1 MYGYNNLRGSALAL
15 ASLSLVGAMVSGCV
29 NSSDGT
35 SSDAGAAPQL
45 SDGVLLVGQSPDFP
59 PMEFREDGSDEIVGF
74 DSDFLQAIGD
84 ELGVTIEISENKFD
98 QLIPSLQTGRVEVV
112 MSGISDTTIRQES
125 ADFIDYM
132 ATAGVLYTLAD
143 RAEEFTEPQSIC
155 GKTLSV
161 SGKTDYLNQ
170 VEDLSMQTC
179 ENSGLPA
186 VNILEADSGAAA
198 RLQLTQGRA
207 DLAAQGRENLS
218 YINAKDNNP
227 FAVVLDP
234 LPETPFGIMV
244 GKNNTELRDQV
255 LEAAKKVQ
263 ESGKYD
269 ELLEKWNL
277 SASAFNVELNATK
290 S

>member
-1 MYGYNNLRGSALAL
+1 MNRSRTLRSGAFAFASLALVGAL
-15 ASLSLVGAMVSGCV
+15 ASGCV
-29 NSSDGT
+29 SSSEDESTDGT
-35 SSDAGAAPQL
+35 SAQL

-59 PMEFREDGSDEIVGF
+59 PMEFREDGSSDIVGF
-74 DSDFLQAIGD
+74 DSDLLQAIGD

-112 MSGISDTTIRQES
+112 MSGISDTVVRQEG

-143 RAEEFTEPQSIC
+143 RAGEFTEPQSIC

-161 SGKTDYLNQ
+161 SGKTDYLTQ
-170 VEDLSMQTC
+170 VEDLSKEVC
-179 ENSGLPA
+179 EDQGLPA
-186 VNILEADSGAAA
+186 VNILPSDSGAAA

-207 DLAAQGRENLS
+207 DLAAQGRENLT
-218 YINAKDNNP
+218 YINSQDNNP

-244 GKNNTELRDQV
+244 SKNNTDLRDEILAA
-255 LEAAKKVQ
+255 LERVQ

-269 ELLEKWNL
+269 EILEKWGL
-277 SASAFNVELNATK
+277 TDSTFPVTLNATK
-290 S
+290 